1 MAIRSMLIIRK
12 LWRSIVVGAV
22 RGCSVGSTY
31 LTLKKRKVRAKMD
44 AGKYFICD
52 PCYLFHGQNEGGVDW
67 IEFLEMFSY
76 FDRSGGDA
84 GAGVYKFLSGV
95 REYQFAVSNTAHGDG
110 GYNSNF
116 PTAQFD
122 VDAGMIGAIPVEMFS
137 AVISPGKDPDEYAS
151 SEGLYIHDFTNRWEF
166 EPCDSDG
173 DITFYTRETNYVI
186 VTDDYIKLQQEIEER
201 EAEEERLQEEQEYEE
216 MEMGN
221 A

>member
-1 MAIRSMLIIRK
+1 
-12 LWRSIVVGAV
+12 
-22 RGCSVGSTY
+22 
-31 LTLKKRKVRAKMD
+31 MD

-84 GAGVYKFLSGV
+84 GAGVYEFLSGV

-116 PTAQFD
+116 PTAPFG

-151 SEGLYIHDFTNRWEF
+151 SEGLYIHDFKNRWEF

-173 DITFYTRETNYVI
+173 DITFYTHETNYVI
-186 VTDDYIKLQQEIEER
+186 VTDPYTKLRQ
-201 EAEEERLQEEQEYEE
+201 EQEYEE
-216 MEMGN
+216 MEMRD

>member
-1 MAIRSMLIIRK
+1 
-12 LWRSIVVGAV
+12 
-22 RGCSVGSTY
+22 
-31 LTLKKRKVRAKMD
+31 MD

-52 PCYLFHGQNEGGVDW
+52 PCYLFHSQNEGGVDW

-110 GYNSNF
+110 GYSSNF
-116 PTAQFD
+116 PISAQFD

-151 SEGLYIHDFTNRWEF
+151 SEGLYIHNFTNRWEF
-166 EPCDSDG
+166 KPCDSEG
-173 DITFYTRETNYVI
+173 DITFCTRETNYVI
-186 VTDDYIKLQQEIEER
+186 VTDEGTKRQQEIEDD
-201 EAEEERLQEEQEYEE
+201 EECRLQEEQEYEG
-216 MEMGN
+216 MEVDN